1 MRVACAGRLG
11 SFTVRQSSCRASGV
25 ASVVK
30 HASSATTSPAPCWCG
45 AVWLRLRDRPPDLST
60 QVKHEVPSDFLRRQ
74 LKNPSVR
81 MALAEVLSTWQCF
94 AQGADINKQ
103 KGGTMLETT
112 QSPGKPFRHL
122 AKHQLGRTRRRGAG
136 VCLRPG
142 STWLQA
148 RHEPGDHR
156 Q

>member
-60 QVKHEVPSDFLRRQ
+60 QVKHEVPSALLREQISTSKKVERCWRQ
-74 LKNPSVR
+74 HKVR
-81 MALAEVLSTWQCF
+81 E
-94 AQGADINKQ
+94 NR
-103 KGGTMLETT
+103 
-112 QSPGKPFRHL
+112 PFHN
-122 AKHQLGRTRRRGAG
+122 
-136 VCLRPG
+136 
-142 STWLQA
+142 SS
-148 RHEPGDHR
+148 
-156 Q
+156 